1 MSYEHEFINPKYQ
14 VILFI
19 ILRVFA
25 HKKVNLFERSDTN
38 QLNILTADSSPNVPV
53 NPGRYLWNG
62 FSNQSE
68 LVIVN
73 HLSLYI
79 PVCPI
84 KIH

>member
-25 HKKVNLFERSDTN
+25 HKKENPVISDTN
-38 QLNILTADSSPNVPV
+38 QLNILTADSSPYVPA

-68 LVIVN
+68 LVIVS

-79 PVCPI
+79 PVMS
-84 KIH
+84 H